1 MCFGI
6 LPIKIIEGEIIMTK
20 DSQIDPK
27 EVRLRK
33 SDGNTPLTRESAK
46 NSNRIAK
53 KQSAKRQD
61 V

>member
-1 MCFGI
+1 
-6 LPIKIIEGEIIMTK
+6 MTK

-33 SDGNTPLTRESAK
+33 SNGNTPITRESAK
-46 NSNRIAK
+46 NSNKTIK

>member
-1 MCFGI
+1 M
-6 LPIKIIEGEIIMTK
+6 LEGEIIMTK

-46 NSNRIAK
+46 NSNRTAK